1 MSDWRF
7 IFREHKAT
15 LLAFVV
21 FIVMFGV
28 YVANHPAG
36 LTANVANTAAN
47 KAVLLALVAMAQ
59 TLPVLTGGLDL
70 SVGMVFVLANCVAS
84 AVVVDTPM
92 QTAFGIVL
100 VVLLGLACGAVN
112 GAIVVYGRLQPII
125 TTLATGAVY
134 YGLALWLRPVPGG
147 AVNYGLADTLTGK
160 LRDAI
165 PGMTSDG
172 PLGST
177 IGATPVTLLVLL
189 VVVLVVWVPY
199 RRSVIGRAAFA
210 IGSSEQAA
218 YMSGVPIRRAKLLA
232 YTLSGLL
239 AAIGGLFLTFLTY
252 SGEASAP
259 IGGTYTLNS
268 IAAVV
273 IGGTSLFGGV
283 GSAIGSIFGAFVL
296 RTIGD
301 LLFVFDMD
309 PLWQPLFQG
318 VILLVAVS
326 LGSIRLLQIR
336 NRLELFG

>member
-1 MSDWRF
+1 MTDWRF
-7 IFREHKAT
+7 KFQEHKAT
-15 LLAFVV
+15 LLAVLV
-21 FIVMFGV
+21 FFIMFGI
-28 YVANHPAG
+28 YIANHPAG

-84 AVVVDTPM
+84 AIVVDSPL

-100 VVLLGLACGAVN
+100 VLLMGLTCGAIN
-112 GAIVVYGRLQPII
+112 GIIVVYGRLQPII
-125 TTLATGAVY
+125 TTLATGAIY
-134 YGLALWLRPVPGG
+134 FGLALWLRPVPGG
-147 AVNYGLADTLTGK
+147 AINYGLADAMTGK

-165 PGMTSDG
+165 PALEGN
-172 PLGST
+172 PLGT
-177 IGATPVTLLVLL
+177 IPVTLIVLF
-189 VVVLVVWVPY
+189 VVVLVVWIPY
-199 RRSVIGRAAFA
+199 RRSAIGRAAYA
-210 IGSSEQAA
+210 VGSSEQAA
-218 YMSGVPIRRAKLLA
+218 YMSGVPVRRAKLLA
-232 YTLSGLL
+232 YALSGFL
-239 AAIGGLFLTFLTY
+239 AALGGLFLTFLTY
-252 SGEASAP
+252 SGEASSP

>member
-1 MSDWRF
+1 VSNWRF
-7 IFREHKAT
+7 FFQEHKAT
-15 LLAFVV
+15 LLAIVV
-21 FIVMFGV
+21 FFVMFGI
-28 YVANHPAG
+28 YIGNHPAG
-36 LTANVANTAAN
+36 LTANVATTAAN

-84 AVVVDTPM
+84 AVVVDSPL
-92 QTAFGIVL
+92 QTAFGLVL
-100 VVLLGLACGAVN
+100 VALLGLGCGAIN
-112 GAIVVYGRLQPII
+112 GLIVVYGRLQPII

-134 YGLALWLRPVPGG
+134 YGFALWLRPVPGG
-147 AVNYGLADTLTGK
+147 SINFVLADTLTGK

-165 PGMTSDG
+165 PGMPGTA
-172 PLGST
+172 LGNT
-177 IGATPVTLLVLL
+177 VGAIPVTLIVLL
-189 VVVLVVWVPY
+189 VVVLVIWVPY
-199 RRSVIGRAAFA
+199 RRSVIGRAAYA
-210 IGSSEQAA
+210 VGSSEQAA
-218 YMSGVPIRRAKLLA
+218 YMSSVPVRRAKLLA
-232 YTLSGLL
+232 YMLSGLL
-239 AAIGGLFLTFLTY
+239 AALGGLFLTFLTY

-273 IGGTSLFGGV
+273 IGGTSLFGGI

-326 LGSIRLLQIR
+326 IGSIRLLQIR
-336 NRLELFG
+336 NRLELYG